1 MRPYYVDLHGNSFV
15 IHGMIWCCLRPHQ
28 RPKGWK
34 SRRWCRSK
42 PKCPGQMKLALTW
55 EASCSPQRVDFG
67 PCISLYTVEM
77 NPSESTKLILPIDL
91 FLTFRT
97 KLKHQ
102 KTPCSWVHPRLL
114 RLNGE
119 PPSEATASWRSF
131 PMPLMLLRQMANLFG
146 WADGPIGPMAKCYVD
161 HPIYRCNVS

>member
-1 MRPYYVDLHGNSFV
+1 MDLHGNSFV
-15 IHGMIWCCLRPHQ
+15 IHGMIWGCLRPDQ
-28 RPKGWK
+28 TKGMEIPKMMPQQTQVPGPNETRIDLRGK
-34 SRRWCRSK
+34 LLSSKRRFW
-42 PKCPGQMKLALTW
+42 
-55 EASCSPQRVDFG
+55 
-67 PCISLYTVEM
+67 SLYIPVFAVEM

-119 PPSEATASWRSF
+119 PPTETTASWRSF